1 MYLLLAILII
11 VVGICLCASAN
22 RLTKN
27 GTAVIGV
34 KIAGIVLV
42 AAGLSMSYLL
52 FSGQVVL
59 PLSRS

>member
-11 VVGICLCASAN
+11 VVGICLFASAN